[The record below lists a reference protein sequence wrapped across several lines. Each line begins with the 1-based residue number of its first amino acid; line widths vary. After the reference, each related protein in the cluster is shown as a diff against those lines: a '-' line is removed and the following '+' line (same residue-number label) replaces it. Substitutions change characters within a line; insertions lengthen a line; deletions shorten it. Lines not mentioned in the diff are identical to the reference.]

1 MKIEKP
7 TICFRF
13 QFVPYTNASNRDENF
28 TTSLVIDMSSTID
41 EDQSNTIQHDSTTV
55 YDENSTCYN
64 GVTTNI
70 LVAPYIF
77 TNELT
82 SNTSASATL

>member
-13 QFVPYTNASNRDENF
+13 QFIPYTNESNQDENL
-28 TTSLVIDMSSTID
+28 TNSLVIDMSSTID

-55 YDENSTCYN
+55 YDENSTSYN
-64 GVTTNI
+64 GVTTNSLI
-70 LVAPYIF
+70 ASYIVA
-77 TNELT
+77 NE
-82 SNTSASATL
+82 SASVISKL